1 SDSNY
6 RFYNDEAVETLHLVA
21 QYKEL
26 NIPLLEIK
34 EKVEL
39 FQSNRVEQ
47 DKVLKYTQALS
58 RRMEYLESELKEM
71 KPMIESLSKEQ
82 QNFVMNK
89 MSSQSVALAKLI
101 MVLFT

>member
-1 SDSNY
+1 M
-6 RFYNDEAVETLHLVA
+6 
-21 QYKEL
+21 
-26 NIPLLEIK
+26 
-34 EKVEL
+34 EL